1 MRPFALVAEPHRAGI
16 VGGVVFLLFA
26 RIASASP
33 PACFPERTVMVA
45 AEVRDA
51 RGRGVAGVR
60 AGQQVRVLDDFVGAD
75 FDQAL
80 IEIDQ
85 PLPIQG
91 YVHRV
96 LLHAFPKRPIEVDK
110 NARWWLT
117 GVPLNLHEGD
127 GKRARATR
135 AELHSPGVP
144 VEGLTRFPSQVIACG
159 DLRGTGPKITRRSA
173 CYGAMSASPDQP
185 TGRAMRW
192 RDHEPNVR
200 EIGDPGESADTPR
213 MFTFVSGSSDHD
225 FYLLSRSGKRALV
238 DEWDWS
244 GERTRHWVDARMLRP
259 GSPRAL
265 RTFTS
270 ECKCCPAEVE
280 VPVTGETPR
289 LQVGADAPVRAFLDG
304 PTVGVLPA
312 GRPLALLG
320 RLGSDA
326 LVRVENTTDPKAVS
340 TSRFVGWIDW
350 RALRSPPKTPLGY
363 PGELAGPLTGPLMDP
378 AEIRLGVTVGFSG
391 NFIVE
396 GRMTSATEFLLPWLS
411 GRGGYDRPIPF
422 IETVDGFPLCSPI
435 SEGSFY
441 RLENTDGRLSCG
453 TKARASHFVR
463 VTTHDGLGIPNAT
476 IVGLF
481 GPLDEWA
488 NPRPRVLRMAADGQL
503 RIPRAKPQGSA
514 FTVGANGFE
523 RVDVDPKQGLGQVIE
538 RSLKRKRVLAG
549 AVSRNKQGQCSVA
562 FVRNGFGDFAP
573 GSDVSPACRFSFI
586 AADDRDEI
594 YAGYNSE
601 VPLKIGRGDQLNL
614 CVGPSCDEPPPRA
627 WLFVRVA
634 NDDDH
639 LVAIARVRAT
649 LDGREVGSC
658 LAPSGACFL
667 HDLPAGQEI
676 LIEAVTPEGNGQ
688 AALTPK
694 SGVVTE
700 LTVPL

>member
-1 MRPFALVAEPHRAGI
+1 VFAGGRA
-16 VGGVVFLLFA
+16 A
-26 RIASASP
+26 
-33 PACFPERTVMVA
+33 
-45 AEVRDA
+45 
-51 RGRGVAGVR
+51 
-60 AGQQVRVLDDFVGAD
+60 QQVRVLEDFVGKD

-80 IEIDQ
+80 IEVDQ
-85 PLPIQG
+85 PLRIQG

-96 LLHAFPKRPIEVDK
+96 LLHAFPKRPIEVEK

-135 AELHSPGVP
+135 AELHGPVVP
-144 VEGLTRFPSQVIACG
+144 VEGVARFPSQVIACG
-159 DLRGTGPKITRRSA
+159 DLRSTGPKITRRSA
-173 CYGAMSASPDQP
+173 CYGATSASPDQP

-192 RDHEPNVR
+192 RDNEPSVR
-200 EIGDPGESADTPR
+200 EIGGPGGNADTPR

-244 GERTRHWVDARMLRP
+244 GERTRHWVDVRMLRP
-259 GSPRAL
+259 GSPRAT

-289 LQVGADAPVRAFLDG
+289 LEVGADAPVRAFLDG

-312 GRPLALLG
+312 GRQLALLG
-320 RLGSDA
+320 RMGSDA
-326 LVRVENTTDPKAVS
+326 LVLVENTTDPKAVS
-340 TSRFVGWIDW
+340 TSLFVGWIDW
-350 RALRSPPKTPLGY
+350 RALRSPPETPRGY
-363 PGELAGPLTGPLMDP
+363 HGELARPLAGPLADP

-391 NFIVE
+391 NLIVE
-396 GRMTSATEFLLPWLS
+396 GRMISATEFLLPWLR

-422 IETVDGFPLCSPI
+422 IETVDGFPLCSPM
-435 SEGSFY
+435 SDGPFY

-463 VTTHDGLGIPNAT
+463 VRTHDGLGIPNA
-476 IVGLF
+476 ILFGSF
-481 GPLDEWA
+481 GPLDEWG
-488 NPRPRVLRMAADGQL
+488 NHQPRALRMAADGQL

-514 FTVGANGFE
+514 FTVVAKGFE
-523 RVDVDPKQGLGQVIE
+523 VVDVDPKPGLGQVI
-538 RSLKRKRVLAG
+538 RLPLKRKRVLAG
-549 AVSRNKQGQCSVA
+549 AVGRNEQGQCKVA
-562 FVRNGFGDFAP
+562 FVRNDVGEFAP
-573 GSDVSPACRFSFI
+573 GSDVSPTCRFSFV

-594 YAGYNSE
+594 FGGYKSE
-601 VPLKIGRGDQLNL
+601 VPIKVGRGDQLNL
-614 CVGPSCDEPPPRA
+614 CVGPSCDEAPPRA

-639 LVAIARVRAT
+639 LVATARVRAT
-649 LDGREVGSC
+649 RDGSEVGSC
-658 LAPSGACFL
+658 LATSGACFL

-676 LIEAVTPEGNGQ
+676 LVEAVTPEGNGQ

-694 SGVVTE
+694 PGVVTE
-700 LTVPL
+700 VTVPL